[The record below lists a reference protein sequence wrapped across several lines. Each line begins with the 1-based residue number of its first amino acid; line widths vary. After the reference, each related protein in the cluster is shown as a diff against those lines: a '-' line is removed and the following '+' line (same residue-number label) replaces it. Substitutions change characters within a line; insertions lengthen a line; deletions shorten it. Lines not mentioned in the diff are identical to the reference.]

1 MTFHLENH
9 WLILALMALALA
21 WGASLAATR
30 YMARRQLLKTLV
42 QKELH
47 PEEVRLNLPDSR
59 PEDEEAL
66 KLIRDTRRRYLLS
79 LWPGTELS
87 FKTINEMSVKL
98 VQEIAQVYHPE
109 EERPELKAS
118 LSDLVALHNRV
129 GSRLAAW
136 LETYPMKPFKDLEI
150 KTVLRYH
157 ELYQSVKQH
166 RAYAYMQRHHLD
178 KVARWGWAA
187 FNYANPWYWGRRAA
201 YHGSKEM
208 VARLLLGRIA
218 EMVGEEA
225 VLLYGRRR

>member
-9 WLILALMALALA
+9 WLILALMGLALA
-21 WGASLAATR
+21 WAASLAAMR
-30 YMARRQLLKTLV
+30 HLARRQLLKALV
-42 QKELH
+42 QKDLN
-47 PEEVRLNLPDSR
+47 PAEVRLELPDSR

-66 KLIRDTRRRYLLS
+66 KLIRDTRRGYLLS

-166 RAYAYMQRHHLD
+166 PAYAYMQRHHLD
-178 KVARWGWAA
+178 KVARWGWTA
-187 FNYANPWYWGRRAA
+187 FNFANPWYWGRRAA
-201 YHGSKEM
+201 YHGGKEM
-208 VARLLLGRIA
+208 AARLLLGRIA